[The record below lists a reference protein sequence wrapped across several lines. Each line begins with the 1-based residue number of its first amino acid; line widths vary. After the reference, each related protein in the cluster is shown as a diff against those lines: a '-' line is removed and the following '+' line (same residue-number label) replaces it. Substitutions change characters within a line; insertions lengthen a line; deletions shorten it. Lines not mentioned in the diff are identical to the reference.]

1 MIKYQDVNIA
11 IVERSK
17 ILEGECKYLVIGKT
31 YLGVEL
37 NEVMDKMIALFQED
51 SFYVNTMLRYG
62 LDSKTFIVVG
72 SDFEKDV
79 YEISNEVLV
88 EKLRQE
94 FLETIRENPNW
105 IDSSN
110 LTSEEKKT
118 LKGVL

>member
-11 IVERSK
+11 IVERKSASDV
-17 ILEGECKYLVIGKT
+17 ECKYLVIGKT